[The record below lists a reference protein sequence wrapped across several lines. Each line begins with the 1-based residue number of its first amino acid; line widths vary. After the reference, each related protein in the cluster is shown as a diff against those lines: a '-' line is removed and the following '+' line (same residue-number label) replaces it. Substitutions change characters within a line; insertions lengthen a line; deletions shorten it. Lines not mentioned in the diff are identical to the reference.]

1 MSDDQRRERGERIWR
16 EVMEF
21 DALPPTEPYTE
32 FTIDTVF
39 AELWNRPGLSRRDR
53 RLISLTICAMSA
65 QGVAMGA
72 HVAAALTSGDLTVEE
87 LDEWVLQLSFYG
99 GWPVGSSAYAALR
112 AEVAK
117 AAKAPKADPA

>member
-1 MSDDQRRERGERIWR
+1 MSDETRRERGERIWR

-21 DALPPTEPYTE
+21 DALPATEPYTE

-65 QGVAMGA
+65 QGMAMGA
-72 HVAAALTSGDLTVEE
+72 HVAAALSSGDLTVEE

-99 GWPVGSSAYAALR
+99 GWPVGSSAYASLR
-112 AEVAK
+112 AE
-117 AAKAPKADPA
+117 AAKAERPG

>member
-1 MSDDQRRERGERIWR
+1 MSDEERRERGERIWH

-21 DALPPTEPYTE
+21 DALPATEPYTE

-53 RLISLTICAMSA
+53 RLISLTICAMAA
-65 QGVAMGA
+65 QVMAMGA
-72 HVAAALTSGDLTVEE
+72 HVAAALSSGDLTVEE

-112 AEVAK
+112 VEVAK
-117 AAKAPKADPA
+117 ATARADPT

>member
-1 MSDDQRRERGERIWR
+1 MSDEERRERGERIWR

-21 DALPPTEPYTE
+21 DALPATEPYTE

-65 QGVAMGA
+65 QGMAMGA
-72 HVAAALTSGDLTVEE
+72 HVAAALSSGDLTLEE

-112 AEVAK
+112 TAVAK
-117 AAKAPKADPA
+117 AAARSDTA